1 MKAKQ
6 LNYKKTMIAAAL
18 FSCYAVSGEAVAQK
32 LTLEQRM
39 EMLEAQLLA
48 TQQKLQAYEDKEQAQ
63 AAASGSDA
71 ARITGRASASSGS
84 PAGSAAYAASS
95 AGSVAAGV
103 PATSAPSVARTA
115 SAEPLELSPDTLKQI
130 SKYVQ
135 DDTGF
140 KYSGYFRSG
149 WASTTNGGP
158 KSWGVGSLGRFGNEY
173 DGWYNLSLKKRA
185 WREGDK
191 SIWANV
197 QFEGDLGLTQS
208 NESFEKGMSGGG
220 MGKLSK
226 LYVEG
231 NGLLPFAPEAS
242 VWIGKHTLPQ
252 YEIQLLDWKSNRT
265 LSGAGIGIE
274 NWAMPVGALSM
285 ALTRND
291 IDNYSTVCAA
301 GSSTCSDTT
310 QVNVN
315 IAEVRYKNLPITDG
329 VTLELGAKYAFAN
342 QTDEQKEAQA
352 DNDYYKVK
360 SSWLGQAI
368 LRNPLLNGT
377 NELTLQVADNSL
389 ASQFMNISS
398 ANPDFDYNSSYYGI
412 HSDGIGWRLV
422 SQGEFYL
429 SDKIIMAHALV
440 YGRGHDLYSTYTG
453 AHTDFETARAV
464 IRPSWI
470 WSRTMQ
476 TALELGYFNQQ
487 NRANNLSFDESG
499 YKVTLAQVFK
509 VDTSI
514 LNSRP
519 EIRLYTTY
527 LKALENEIDST
538 TFNDGKD
545 YQISFGVQAEVVF

>member
-1 MKAKQ
+1 MNVTMRAT
-6 LNYKKTMIAAAL
+6 KTAIALAL
-18 FSCYAVSGEAVAQK
+18 LSCYSASSSAVAQK

-39 EMLEAQLLA
+39 EALEAQLRV
-48 TQQKLQAYEDKEQAQ
+48 TQQKLQEYENKEKAGQRRVDVAQ
-63 AAASGSDA
+63 PAAMQPAVGAGTTIAAAE
-71 ARITGRASASSGS
+71 
-84 PAGSAAYAASS
+84 
-95 AGSVAAGV
+95 
-103 PATSAPSVARTA
+103 
-115 SAEPLELSPDTLKQI
+115 AEPELSPATLKKI
-130 SKYVQ
+130 SHYVQ
-135 DDTGF
+135 DDTSF

-149 WASTTNGGP
+149 WATTTNGGP
-158 KSWGVGSLGRFGNEY
+158 KSWAVGSLGRFGNEY

-185 WREGDK
+185 WRDGGK

-242 VWIGKHTLPQ
+242 VWVGKHTLPQ

-265 LSGAGIGIE
+265 LSGAGVGIE
-274 NWAMPVGALSM
+274 NWKLPVGAVSM

-301 GSSTCSDTT
+301 GSSSCSDTT

-315 IAEVRYKNLPITDG
+315 IAEARYKNLPVTDD
-329 VTLELGAKYAFAN
+329 VALELGAKYAFAN
-342 QTDEQKEAQA
+342 QTDEQKKAQN
-352 DNDYYKVK
+352 DNAYYQVK
-360 SSWLGQAI
+360 SSWLAQAI
-368 LRNPLLNGT
+368 LRNPLLKGT
-377 NELTLQVADNSL
+377 NELTLQLADNSL

-412 HSDGIGWRLV
+412 HSGGIGWRLV
-422 SQGEFYL
+422 NQGEFYL
-429 SDKIIMAHALV
+429 SEKVIMAHALV
-440 YGRGHDLYSTYTG
+440 YGRGHDLYSTFTG

-470 WSRTMQ
+470 WSQNMQ
-476 TALELGYFNQQ
+476 TALELGYFTQKNSV
-487 NRANNLSFDESG
+487 NNMTYDESG
-499 YKVTLAQVFK
+499 YKVTLAQVYK

-519 EIRLYTTY
+519 EIRFYSTW
-527 LKALENEIDST
+527 LKALENEIDTQS
-538 TFNDGKD
+538 FNDGKD

>member
-1 MKAKQ
+1 MKANKQ
-6 LNYKKTMIAAAL
+6 NYKKSIIAAAL
-18 FSCYAVSGEAVAQK
+18 LSCYAVSGEAIAQK

-39 EMLEAQLLA
+39 EMLEAQLRA

-63 AAASGSDA
+63 QKTLATAAPAAPAPAKVQTASG
-71 ARITGRASASSGS
+71 
-84 PAGSAAYAASS
+84 ASS
-95 AGSVAAGV
+95 A
-103 PATSAPSVARTA
+103 SAPAAVITA
-115 SAEPLELSPDTLKQI
+115 SAAPAEPLELSPDTLKKI

-158 KSWGVGSLGRFGNEY
+158 KSWAVGSLGRFGNEY

-208 NESFEKGMSGGG
+208 NESFEKGISGGG
-220 MGKLSK
+220 LGKLSK

-274 NWAMPVGALSM
+274 NWAMPQGSLSM

-315 IAEVRYKNLPITDG
+315 IAEVRYKNLPIADN

-352 DNDYYKVK
+352 DNDYYQVK

-412 HSDGIGWRLV
+412 HSGGIGWRLV
-422 SQGEFYL
+422 NQGEFYL

-453 AHTDFETARAV
+453 AHTDFETVRAV

-470 WSRTMQ
+470 WSRNMQ
-476 TALELGYFNQQ
+476 TALEMGYFNQQ

-519 EIRLYTTY
+519 EIRLYSTY

>member
-1 MKAKQ
+1 MKIKKQ
-6 LNYKKTMIAAAL
+6 SCKKTIIAMAL
-18 FSCYAVSGEAVAQK
+18 MSCYAACGEAMAQN

-39 EMLEAQLLA
+39 EALEAQLRV
-48 TQQKLQAYEDKEQAQ
+48 TQQKLQAYEEKEKAQ
-63 AAASGSDA
+63 PRTVVASAAAPLTATAQTAHTA
-71 ARITGRASASSGS
+71 A
-84 PAGSAAYAASS
+84 
-95 AGSVAAGV
+95 V
-103 PATSAPSVARTA
+103 PT
-115 SAEPLELSPDTLKQI
+115 AEPELSPTTLKKI
-130 SKYVQ
+130 SQYVQ

-149 WASTTNGGP
+149 WATTTNGGP
-158 KSWGVGSLGRFGNEY
+158 KSWAVGSLGRFGNEY

-185 WREGDK
+185 WRDGDK

-242 VWIGKHTLPQ
+242 VWVGKHTLPQ
-252 YEIQLLDWKSNRT
+252 YEIQQLDWKSNRT
-265 LSGAGIGIE
+265 LSGAGVGIE
-274 NWAMPVGALSM
+274 NMKLPVGAVSM
-285 ALTRND
+285 AITRND

-301 GSSTCSDTT
+301 GASSCSDTT

-315 IAEVRYKNLPITDG
+315 IAEARYKNLPITGDM
-329 VTLELGAKYAFAN
+329 TLELGAKYAFAN
-342 QTDEQKEAQA
+342 QTDEQKKAQA
-352 DNDYYKVK
+352 NSEYYQVK

-368 LRNPLLNGT
+368 LRNPVQKGS

-412 HSDGIGWRLV
+412 HSGGIGWRLV
-422 SQGEFYL
+422 NQGEFYL
-429 SDKIIMAHALV
+429 GEKIIMAHALV

-470 WSRTMQ
+470 WSRNMQ
-476 TALELGYFNQQ
+476 TALELGYFTQKNKV
-487 NRANNLSFDESG
+487 NNATMDESG
-499 YKVTLAQVFK
+499 YKVTLAQVYK

-519 EIRLYTTY
+519 EIRFYSTY
-527 LKALENEIDST
+527 LKALENEIDT
-538 TFNDGKD
+538 QTFNDGKD

>member
-1 MKAKQ
+1 MKANQ
-6 LNYKKTMIAAAL
+6 QNYKKTIIAAAL
-18 FSCYAVSGEAVAQK
+18 LSCYAVSGEAATQK

-39 EMLEAQLLA
+39 EMLEAQLRI
-48 TQQKLQAYEDKEQAQ
+48 TQQKLQVYEDKEHAQQQALATAAPAASQ
-63 AAASGSDA
+63 KGAPAAAS
-71 ARITGRASASSGS
+71 
-84 PAGSAAYAASS
+84 
-95 AGSVAAGV
+95 
-103 PATSAPSVARTA
+103 ATVLTA
-115 SAEPLELSPDTLKQI
+115 SAAPTESPELSSDALKKI

-208 NESFEKGMSGGG
+208 NESFEKGMAGGG

-242 VWIGKHTLPQ
+242 VWVGKHTLPQ

-274 NWAMPVGALSM
+274 NWAMPQGSLSM

-301 GSSTCSDTT
+301 GSSSCSDTT

-315 IAEVRYKNLPITDG
+315 IAEVRYKNLPITDD

-342 QTDEQKEAQA
+342 QTDEQKKAQA
-352 DNDYYKVK
+352 NDEYYQVK

-368 LRNPLLNGT
+368 LRNPLAGGT

-398 ANPDFDYNSSYYGI
+398 ANPDFDYNSAWYGV

-422 SQGEFYL
+422 NQGEFYL

-453 AHTDFETARAV
+453 AHTDFETWRAV

-470 WSRTMQ
+470 WSPKMQ

-487 NRANNLSFDESG
+487 NRANNLSYDESG

-519 EIRLYTTY
+519 EIRLYSTY
-527 LKALENEIDST
+527 LKTLENEIDSNA
-538 TFNDGKD
+538 FNDGKD

>member
-1 MKAKQ
+1 MKR
-6 LNYKKTMIAAAL
+6 LLSRKTTIAAAVL
-18 FSCYAVSGEAVAQK
+18 SCCAASSGAAAQN

-39 EMLEAQLLA
+39 AALEAQLRV
-48 TQQKLQAYEDKEQAQ
+48 TQQKLQAYEEKEKARQTAVVATPALVAS
-63 AAASGSDA
+63 AAALQTA
-71 ARITGRASASSGS
+71 ANT
-84 PAGSAAYAASS
+84 P
-95 AGSVAAGV
+95 AAG
-103 PATSAPSVARTA
+103 PD
-115 SAEPLELSPDTLKQI
+115 LSPSTLKKI
-130 SKYVQ
+130 SQYVQ

-158 KSWGVGSLGRFGNEY
+158 ESWGVGSLGRFGNEY
-173 DGWYNLSLKKRA
+173 DGWYSLSLKKRA
-185 WREGDK
+185 WRDGDK

-208 NESFEKGMSGGG
+208 NESFEKGMAGGG

-242 VWIGKHTLPQ
+242 VWAGKHTLPQ

-265 LSGAGIGIE
+265 LSGAGVGIE
-274 NWAMPVGALSM
+274 NWKMPVGSLSM

-301 GSSTCSDTT
+301 GSSSCSDTT

-315 IAEVRYKNLPITDG
+315 IVEMRYKDLPVADNSL
-329 VTLELGAKYAFAN
+329 LELGAKYAFAN
-342 QTDEQKEAQA
+342 QTDEQKKTQA
-352 DNDYYKVK
+352 SDDYYQVK

-368 LRNPLLNGT
+368 LRNPVLNGT
-377 NELTLQVADNSL
+377 NELTLQVANNSL

-412 HSDGIGWRLV
+412 HSGGIGWRLV
-422 SQGEFYL
+422 NQGEVYFG
-429 SDKIIMAHALV
+429 DKIIMAHALA
-440 YGRGHDLYSTYTG
+440 YGRGNDLYSTYTG
-453 AHTDFETARAV
+453 AHTDFETVRAV

-470 WSRTMQ
+470 WNHNTQ
-476 TALELGYFNQQ
+476 TALELGYFTQE
-487 NRANNLSFDESG
+487 NRVNDNARDESG
-499 YKVTLAQVFK
+499 YKVTLAQVYK

-519 EIRLYTTY
+519 ELRLYTTY
-527 LKALENEIDST
+527 LKALENEIDSQ

>member
-1 MKAKQ
+1 MKV
-6 LNYKKTMIAAAL
+6 NNIISKKTCIAVAL
-18 FSCYAVSGEAVAQK
+18 LSCYGASSGATAQQ

-39 EMLEAQLLA
+39 AALEAQLRV
-48 TQQKLQAYEDKEQAQ
+48 TQQKLQAYEEKDRAQ
-63 AAASGSDA
+63 Q
-71 ARITGRASASSGS
+71 RNL
-84 PAGSAAYAASS
+84 ASS
-95 AGSVAAGV
+95 AAPAAQST
-103 PATSAPSVARTA
+103 ATVQA
-115 SAEPLELSPDTLKQI
+115 SAAQAKADPELSPGTLKKI
-130 SKYVQ
+130 SQYVQ

-149 WASTTNGGP
+149 WATTTNGGP
-158 KSWGVGSLGRFGNEY
+158 KSWAVGSLGRFGNEY

-185 WREGDK
+185 WRDGDK

-242 VWIGKHTLPQ
+242 VWVGKYTLPQ

-265 LSGAGIGIE
+265 LSGAGVGIE
-274 NWAMPVGALSM
+274 NWKLPVGALSM
-285 ALTRND
+285 AITRND

-301 GSSTCSDTT
+301 GSSSCSDTT

-315 IAEVRYKNLPITDG
+315 IAEVRYKNLPVTENT
-329 VTLELGAKYAFAN
+329 TLELGAKYAFAN
-342 QTDEQKEAQA
+342 QTDEQKKAQA
-352 DNDYYKVK
+352 DNDYYQVK

-368 LRNPLLNGT
+368 LRKPILKGS
-377 NELTLQVADNSL
+377 NELTLQVANNSL

-412 HSDGIGWRLV
+412 HSGGIGWRLV
-422 SQGEFYL
+422 DQGEFYL
-429 SDKIIMAHALV
+429 GEKIIMAHALV

-453 AHTDFETARAV
+453 AHTDFTTARAV

-470 WSRTMQ
+470 WNQNMQ
-476 TALELGYFNQQ
+476 TALELGYFTQK
-487 NRANNLSFDESG
+487 NRVNNSTSDESG
-499 YKVTLAQVFK
+499 YKVTLAQVYK

-519 EIRLYTTY
+519 ELRLYSTY
-527 LKALENEIDST
+527 LKALEHEIDSQS
-538 TFNDGKD
+538 FNDGKD